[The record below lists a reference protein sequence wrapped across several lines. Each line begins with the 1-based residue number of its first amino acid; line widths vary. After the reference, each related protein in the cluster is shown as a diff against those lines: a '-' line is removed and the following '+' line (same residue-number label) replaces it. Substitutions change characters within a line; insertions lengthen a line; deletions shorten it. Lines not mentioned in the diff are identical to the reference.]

1 MDECGSET
9 GSTRMASPR
18 YAWVLSGAHPPRS
31 ANEAPRPR
39 AEFQAFL
46 ARFGGELL
54 SLSSPGKE
62 GGRIPKLLRRLG
74 WPRLGLA
81 ALVLERAHGFDAILA
96 SGEDIGIP
104 LALLS
109 LTRRSRIPI
118 HMMFHGHHLESRK
131 LRLLAPVLRRLGHV
145 HFHCLSESLRARTQS
160 VLGIPDAR
168 CHATGYGVDTHYFA
182 GAPFAH
188 DGPIASAGAA
198 NRDYT
203 TLAAATREL
212 PVDLRIAADS
222 TWVPVAAAGVPTQWP
237 ANVEIR
243 SYGDYAGLRE
253 LYRRARFVVVPLHPA
268 RHACGYAVIAEA
280 MAMSRAV
287 VATRTEVPPDFLV
300 PGITGLFT
308 QPHDVKGLR
317 STIRHLLDHPEA
329 AAAMGRNARAGIE
342 ASHSLEGYC
351 DRLEKLVAG
360 SIVVPD
366 RSAGRRLQRTG

>member
-1 MDECGSET
+1 MDECGSPT
-9 GSTRMASPR
+9 GSTRTASPR
-18 YAWVLSGAHPPRS
+18 YAWVLSGMHRPPS
-31 ANEAPRPR
+31 ANEPPGPR

-54 SLSSPGKE
+54 SLSSPGGA
-62 GGRIPKLLRRLG
+62 GGRMAKLLRRCG
-74 WPRLGLA
+74 WPRMGLA
-81 ALVLERAHGFDAILA
+81 ALVLGRARGFDAILA

-104 LALLS
+104 LALMS
-109 LTRRSRIPI
+109 IARRCPVPI

-131 LRLLAPVLRRLGHV
+131 LRLLAPLLRRLRHV
-145 HFHCLSESLRARTQS
+145 HFHCLSEALRARTQA
-160 VLGIPDAR
+160 VLGIPDGR
-168 CHATGYGVDTHYFA
+168 CHATGYGVDTRYFA
-182 GAPFAH
+182 GVPFAD

-203 TLAAATREL
+203 TLAEAAREL

-222 TWVPVAAAGVPTQWP
+222 TWVPAAIAGGASHWP

-280 MAMSRAV
+280 MAMGRAV
-287 VATRTEVPPDFLV
+287 VATRTDVPPDFLL

-308 QPHDVKGLR
+308 EPHDVEGLR
-317 STIRHLLDHPEA
+317 SILRHLLDHPDEA
-329 AAAMGRNARAGIE
+329 ATMGRNARSGME

-351 DRLEKLVAG
+351 DRLEAAVAG
-360 SIVVPD
+360 SIAEAE
-366 RSAGRRLQRTG
+366 RSGSRLRQRAG